1 MNYNDYYNAVIDDAK
16 EAIDEGIRMGDV
28 NEESDFEDIME
39 SLFID
44 DSVTGNAS
52 GSYTFC
58 TITAA
63 ENVAGFYYDER
74 LRDMILGAGY
84 EINAEFLDNPERIDV
99 IIRCMMLSEVEDIIK
114 AYFEE
119 QIEELEEK
127 NEEYILNDL
136 NSDINRTR
144 LARILINCD
153 LTNEDDITELA
164 DFLEVSQNITF
175 EETKAKVVERLAWLL
190 TNRF

>member
-58 TITAA
+58 SAAAA
-63 ENVAGFYYDER
+63 ENIAGFYYDER

-144 LARILINCD
+144 LARILVNCD

-175 EETKAKVVERLAWLL
+175 EKTKAKVVERLAWLL

>member
-28 NEESDFEDIME
+28 NEESNFEDIME

-58 TITAA
+58 TATAA

-175 EETKAKVVERLAWLL
+175 EETKAKIVERLAWLL

>member
-58 TITAA
+58 AATAA

-99 IIRCMMLSEVEDIIK
+99 IIRCMMLGEVENIIK

-144 LARILINCD
+144 LARILVNCD